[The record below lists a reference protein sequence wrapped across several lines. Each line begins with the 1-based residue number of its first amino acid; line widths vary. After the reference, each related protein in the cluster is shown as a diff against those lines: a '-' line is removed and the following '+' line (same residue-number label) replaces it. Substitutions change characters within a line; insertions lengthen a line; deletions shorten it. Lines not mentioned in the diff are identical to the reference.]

1 MMNASSSNAP
11 PSDTALPTV
20 PQKTRQYNTTDEG
33 MFLRQQAADA
43 KTAMLR
49 TVADIKATAQEA
61 ADVRW
66 WTQQYPWY
74 AVGTAAVVGFVAA
87 THLLAPADHHAQPV
101 PPAQSQTAARPSLMS
116 SLLEMVR
123 SVLLSAIIG
132 ALRSSHEPSA
142 RAQTRVDD
150 LP

>member
-1 MMNASSSNAP
+1 
-11 PSDTALPTV
+11 
-20 PQKTRQYNTTDEG
+20 
-33 MFLRQQAADA
+33 
-43 KTAMLR
+43 
-49 TVADIKATAQEA
+49 
-61 ADVRW
+61 
-66 WTQQYPWY
+66 
-74 AVGTAAVVGFVAA
+74 
-87 THLLAPADHHAQPV
+87 V

-132 ALRSSHEPSA
+132 ALRSSREPSG